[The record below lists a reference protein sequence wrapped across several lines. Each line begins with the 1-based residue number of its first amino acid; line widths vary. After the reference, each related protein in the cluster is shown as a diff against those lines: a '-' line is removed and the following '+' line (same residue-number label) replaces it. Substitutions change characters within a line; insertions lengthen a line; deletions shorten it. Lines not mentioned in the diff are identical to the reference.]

1 MLAPTEDAISPRIE
15 TPESDTKVET
25 EMIIVAGLPSRR
37 PDGGER
43 PTETATGKGIN
54 RRDTTV
60 GAEATAAVAAAVVDG
75 AANRIMVRRVER
87 L

>member
-25 EMIIVAGLPSRR
+25 EMITVAGLPSLR

-43 PTETATGKGIN
+43 PTKTATGKAID

-60 GAEATAAVAAAVVDG
+60 GAEATATVAAVVVDRT
-75 AANRIMVRRVER
+75 ADRIMAMKAER